1 MLSPSRPS
9 SPTGPAYLAPYLFFS
24 YMYCSCLKNGL
35 WTWWSKS
42 FVTWYSLPGLSD
54 SWLFFWLSLSRLTRA
69 ASCNTIQMEYS
80 INSKAGRKR
89 QALRTRPPP
98 SSALSLHVLQQAA
111 FCFGCFCC
119 FLQIECVRRQ
129 EFVLERIVWG
139 NPPGY
144 SSCLYR
150 CVSLCWEP
158 RARTKQMP
166 CFSLQHQNFQTEK
179 FDFYLRILNC
189 FSFCWS

>member
-9 SPTGPAYLAPYLFFS
+9 SPTGPAYLAPYLFF

-80 INSKAGRKR
+80 INSKAGRRR
-89 QALRTRPPP
+89 QALSTRPPP
-98 SSALSLHVLQQAA
+98 SSALSLRVLLQQAT

-119 FLQIECVRRQ
+119 FLQIECLRRQ
-129 EFVLERIVWG
+129 AFVLERIVWETHLVILHVYIDAFVCAA
-139 NPPGY
+139 NREPGTNKG
-144 SSCLYR
+144 LF
-150 CVSLCWEP
+150 
-158 RARTKQMP
+158 
-166 CFSLQHQNFQTEK
+166 CFAAPELSNRKVRFFTCR
-179 FDFYLRILNC
+179 F
-189 FSFCWS
+189 

>member
-54 SWLFFWLSLSRLTRA
+54 SWLFFWLSLSQLTRA

-119 FLQIECVRRQ
+119 FLQIECLRRQ
-129 EFVLERIVWG
+129 AFVLERIIWETHLVILHVYIDAFLCAA
-139 NPPGY
+139 NREPGPNK
-144 SSCLYR
+144 CLIL
-150 CVSLCWEP
+150 LCS
-158 RARTKQMP
+158 ARTFKQK
-166 CFSLQHQNFQTEK
+166 SLIFTCG
-179 FDFYLRILNC
+179 F
-189 FSFCWS
+189 